1 VRANR
6 VVHSAMV
13 SQEVRACELTETD
26 VALGKRLRHVTPVS
40 TRHAQSVWA
49 THCPR
54 TEGDGH
60 GGWGGEESLLFDAY
74 PIRQTQNTNDTSP
87 TTSAN
92 SAPMA

>member
-13 SQEVRACELTETD
+13 SQEVHACELTETD
-26 VALGKRLRHVTPVS
+26 IALGKRLRHVTPIS

-54 TEGDGH
+54 TEG
-60 GGWGGEESLLFDAY
+60 EESLLFNAY